1 MFLLLVMG
9 MLVVLVLLMVLEEL
23 AVYVGGIFEN
33 IISPNCGCEQFIEY
47 RKKIFCTNKNLKIL
61 KTKSK
66 IHRYFRVIHISIPL
80 AICEK

>member
-1 MFLLLVMG
+1 MG

-47 RKKIFCTNKNLKIL
+47 KNKIFCTNKNLKIL
-61 KTKSK
+61 MTKSK
-66 IHRYFRVIHISIPL
+66 IHFYFRVIHISIPL